1 MYESKVKA
9 LERIQLS
16 CEQLE
21 TVQNKSVTA
30 FKFERVKFAFAIR
43 D

>member
-16 CEQLE
+16 REQLE
-21 TVQNKSVTA
+21 KVQNKSVTA
-30 FKFERVKFAFAIR
+30 FKF
-43 D
+43 